1 MNVTRTVEV
10 VYGSCTYEKEVTL
23 GVLANPNYFVEIAR
37 QRVERTDAPTGRF
50 RRGRV
55 LR

>member
-10 VYGSCTYEKEVTL
+10 VFGNCKCEVEVTL
-23 GVLANPNYFVEIAR
+23 GVLANPNYFVEEAR

-50 RRGRV
+50 RRGRG